1 MCYRVGDAEGALS
14 FAYATETGRQT
25 GAGRALCTSPFP
37 HSLSPFVVWQHQG
50 SLTWRIAL
58 PSSLRWW
65 RYQKVR
71 MEWDELMCACRYI
84 GVCVW
89 VGGLE
94 GCPLISVPE
103 AANISHPFPCPPNL
117 PQFVTRVRQK
127 TQCFKLCMGRFL
139 SAWARRSHTCT
150 CSYAHTCLCPNASTK
165 LLPKKRSGCHNR
177 DITTWVSGF
186 E

>member
-103 AANISHPFPCPPNL
+103 AANISHPLSPKSPSVCHQGEAENSML
-117 PQFVTRVRQK
+117 QALHGQIPQCMSQ
-127 TQCFKLCMGRFL
+127 TQPHMHMLIC
-139 SAWARRSHTCT
+139 
-150 CSYAHTCLCPNASTK
+150 AHMP
-165 LLPKKRSGCHNR
+165 LPKCQHQA
-177 DITTWVSGF
+177 VSQKAF
-186 E
+186 RVSQ